1 MRVTTFPVF
10 ADGFHRRHGPSAP
23 SRGPL
28 SSEEELPKKREASPH
43 STASRASLGHRFCS
57 REHGE
62 RSRATNQP
70 ETRPTFRDPR
80 RPRTMRPHRDA
91 FGRPSLVRA
100 REDYSSACSSGTR
113 KTARRCRWVVAVPGS
128 RRLCDCSLRSLL
140 RPSAGCPASAGGS
153 PLSREG
159 GEPTPTFRWVASSS
173 SSAVGAAEGLSAL
186 IRFRHAPQRR
196 GRLLRPN
203 TFAGR

>member
-1 MRVTTFPVF
+1 MTTFPVF

-28 SSEEELPKKREASPH
+28 SSEEGLPKKREASPH
-43 STASRASLGHRFCS
+43 STTSRASLGHRFCS

-140 RPSAGCPASAGGS
+140 QPSTGCPALCWRLAALAGGRS
-153 PLSREG
+153 TDADLSMGGVVEQLGGGVLEGVTPLRYPSRAAASGTTSTTEH
-159 GEPTPTFRWVASSS
+159 FR
-173 SSAVGAAEGLSAL
+173 G
-186 IRFRHAPQRR
+186 
-196 GRLLRPN
+196 
-203 TFAGR
+203 